1 MDTLAPLREEAGV
14 HALVVERLDQLPLH
28 PADHRGGETP
38 GAADAFAVF
47 VEVRCVLGMELDDVP
62 RPDPVV
68 IDVPLH
74 RRLEVTDDDPDL
86 HRLSEHRLAH
96 CSTLTDRL
104 CSAIASPH
112 GLEPSTPPYPK

>member
-1 MDTLAPLREEAGV
+1 MRRARAQPEHRPARFLRRDGLVKARWSEGDVMDTLPR
-14 HALVVERLDQLPLH
+14 PS
-28 PADHRGGETP
+28 PRGSDTP

-86 HRLSEHRLAH
+86 IVSV
-96 CSTLTDRL
+96 
-104 CSAIASPH
+104 
-112 GLEPSTPPYPK
+112 